1 MIKFKSTEESSSR
14 MILILS

>member
-1 MIKFKSTEESSSR
+1 MKFKSTEESSSR